1 MGFISID
8 WPQAMLTEQAS
19 FNSSIETSRTDS
31 SLSIWILM
39 GAPVAMFLLFCRLA
53 ISDAGNSKLVG
64 YVLADRE
71 VGLAVRPLV
80 LALP

>member
-1 MGFISID
+1 
-8 WPQAMLTEQAS
+8 
-19 FNSSIETSRTDS
+19 
-31 SLSIWILM
+31 M